1 MKSAI
6 QIPVWICFGMM
17 FSLLSSC
24 GTSKDVVLFE
34 ELKASAD
41 TSYVARNRSYTPVF
55 KPDDYVKI
63 TITSQNPEDAVPY
76 NLQLGL
82 TTMATNN
89 GYYNGI
95 PSNGGYLIDSMGMV
109 DLPIIGELHLGGLN
123 RMQAVDSILYMLEGH
138 LEKPTVQMQIQN
150 FKITVLGD
158 VRAPGTF
165 KIPNER
171 VTILEALGLCG
182 GLNITANL
190 KEVLVIRNQGES
202 DETYRVD
209 LTSSEALLSPVY
221 YLDQNDVVYVE
232 PNKTRRIDST
242 VWFKMGHLVISIS
255 SVVASLIIVAF
266 T

>member
-1 MKSAI
+1 M
-6 QIPVWICFGMM
+6 
-17 FSLLSSC
+17 L
-24 GTSKDVVLFE
+24 LFE

-41 TSYVARNRSYTPVF
+41 TSYVARSRSYTPTF

-63 TITSQNPEDAVPY
+63 VITSQNPEDAIPY

-95 PSNGGYLIDSMGMV
+95 PSNGGYLVDSLGIV
-109 DLPIIGELHLGGLN
+109 HLPIIGPLKLGGLN
-123 RMQAVDSILYMLEGH
+123 RMQAVDSVLKLLDGH
-138 LEKPTVQMQIQN
+138 LENPTVQMQIQN
-150 FKITVLGD
+150 FKVTVLGD

-171 VTILEALGLCG
+171 ITILEALGLCG

-190 KEVLVIRNQGES
+190 KEVLVIRNEGNS

-209 LTSSEALLSPVY
+209 LTSSETLLSPVY

-232 PNKTRRIDST
+232 PNKARRIDST
-242 VWFKMGHLVISIS
+242 VWFKMGHFFISIS

>member
-1 MKSAI
+1 MKFAI
-6 QIPVWICFGMM
+6 QIILWICFGTVL
-17 FSLLSSC
+17 SLLQSC
-24 GTSKDVVLFE
+24 GAPKDVILFE
-34 ELKASAD
+34 ELKTTAD
-41 TSYVARNRSYTPVF
+41 TSSVVRNRSYTPIF
-55 KPDDYVKI
+55 KPDDYVKVI
-63 TITSQNPEDAVPY
+63 ITSENPEDAAPY

-95 PSNGGYLIDSMGMV
+95 PSNGGYLIDSTGV
-109 DLPIIGELHLGGLN
+109 VQLPILGELKLAGLN
-123 RMQAVDSILYMLEGH
+123 RMQAIDTILNRLEGH
-138 LEKPTVQMQIQN
+138 LENPTVQMQILN

-158 VRAPGTF
+158 VHAPGTF

-171 VTILEALGLCG
+171 VTILEAIGLAG

-190 KEVLVIRNQGES
+190 KEVLVIRSQNNS

-209 LTSSEALLSPVY
+209 LTSSDALFSPTY

-232 PNKTRRIDST
+232 PNKARRIDAT
-242 VWFKMGHLVISIS
+242 VWYKMGHLGISIS
-255 SVVASLIIVAF
+255 SVIASLIIVAF